1 MRDLVDRTIRNQRAA
16 HLVIG
21 DFRLERLIAQ
31 GGFARVYEAR
41 QLSQD
46 RRVALKLI
54 ASDVASD
61 GSYRERF
68 TREARAAMDLDHP
81 NVVPVYGAGETDGH
95 LFIAMRLI
103 EGEDLDQ
110 IIAAHGPFG
119 VERVLAVVRQIAY
132 GLDAAHERGLVHR
145 DVKPSNVMVEC
156 PGQESEHCYLVDFG
170 LAIDQG
176 ASSPTSTGAWTGT
189 PAYVAPEQLRGER
202 VDARTDVYAL
212 GVLVFHALA
221 GRTPYAREHDSG
233 TLLAH
238 LHAPPPSLTELR
250 QELPRAVDAV
260 IARALAKAPD
270 ARYVSAGELAE
281 ELTQALT
288 SGAPAPEPGR
298 STLAARPRPRPG
310 NLPSET
316 ASFVGR
322 RAELETMR
330 EALGGSRLLSVIGPG
345 GVGKTTL
352 ALHLA
357 ASVDLEYAGAWV
369 LELDSVQ
376 DSAGLELALAR
387 VLGLRLASRG
397 SLRAA
402 VLEFVEQRRLLLVFD
417 NCEHLVAAVG
427 SLAAEL
433 LAACPRLT
441 IVATSR
447 VPLAIEGERLY
458 ALGPLELPDE
468 DDEPEDVLASDSAR
482 LLLQRASEQG
492 LSVDAEPA
500 TAAAVARICVRLEG
514 IPLAL
519 ELAAARL
526 RTLSVEE
533 LDRRLQDDLRV
544 LAPAGEDRPD
554 RRRTL
559 EGLIESSWRLLR
571 ADEQAVL
578 ARLAVFAGAFTL
590 DAAEAVAAAE
600 DDGPLDAG
608 ALVMTL
614 ADESLLQVDAVRAQA
629 RFRMLQPVREFCLAR
644 LVASGQHASVRAAH
658 RAHYLALAER
668 AAPMLDS
675 AQCSEWLA
683 TLGEDHPNI
692 RAAIE
697 SGMEDGDPEGALRVG
712 VAMRQFWA
720 CRGLAGEGIE
730 LLAAILNQTGPA
742 PQPALRAKAH
752 SAVAHLAAG
761 RLGDARSAEPHA
773 VEALRLARSAGD
785 ADTAAEA
792 LIWLS
797 WSESLAGRAAEGLA
811 RAQEALPNASSIED
825 PTVLGRLFD
834 AQAIALEQ
842 LGETTAARLAYE
854 RARGVFAK
862 AGYAPGVASVE
873 NHLGDLDLSVGD
885 LASAAGHF
893 SLARTTA
900 EGAGDGASVAM
911 AALNLALI
919 DHLEGR
925 RESARELFVDALIT
939 NQTCGDRA
947 NVAFSIFGLAL
958 TEPEAARAAEL
969 HSSASHRLAQLDI
982 MLSALEERL
991 RSQEIER
998 LRASLGTERFDRAI
1012 ERGRELMVED
1022 IIGAFMDAD

>member
-1 MRDLVDRTIRNQRAA
+1 
-16 HLVIG
+16 
-21 DFRLERLIAQ
+21 
-31 GGFARVYEAR
+31 
-41 QLSQD
+41 
-46 RRVALKLI
+46 
-54 ASDVASD
+54 
-61 GSYRERF
+61 
-68 TREARAAMDLDHP
+68 
-81 NVVPVYGAGETDGH
+81 
-95 LFIAMRLI
+95 
-103 EGEDLDQ
+103 
-110 IIAAHGPFG
+110 
-119 VERVLAVVRQIAY
+119 
-132 GLDAAHERGLVHR
+132 
-145 DVKPSNVMVEC
+145 
-156 PGQESEHCYLVDFG
+156 
-170 LAIDQG
+170 
-176 ASSPTSTGAWTGT
+176 
-189 PAYVAPEQLRGER
+189 
-202 VDARTDVYAL
+202 
-212 GVLVFHALA
+212 
-221 GRTPYAREHDSG
+221 
-233 TLLAH
+233 
-238 LHAPPPSLTELR
+238 
-250 QELPRAVDAV
+250 
-260 IARALAKAPD
+260 
-270 ARYVSAGELAE
+270 
-281 ELTQALT
+281 
-288 SGAPAPEPGR
+288 
-298 STLAARPRPRPG
+298 
-310 NLPSET
+310 
-316 ASFVGR
+316 
-322 RAELETMR
+322 
-330 EALGGSRLLSVIGPG
+330 LSVIGPG

-357 ASVDLEYAGAWV
+357 ASVEPEYHGAWV
-369 LELDSVQ
+369 LELESVQ
-376 DSAGLELALAR
+376 DAAGLELALAR

-397 SLRAA
+397 AIRAA
-402 VLEFVEQRRLLLVFD
+402 LIGFIERRRLLLVFD

-427 SLAAEL
+427 GLAAQL

-447 VPLAIEGERLY
+447 EPLAIEGEHVY

-468 DDEPEDVLASDSAR
+468 DDEPEDVLASESVR
-482 LLLQRASEQG
+482 LLLQRAGEHG
-492 LSVDAEPA
+492 RSVDIEPGA
-500 TAAAVARICVRLEG
+500 TAAIARICARLEG

-526 RTLSVEE
+526 RTLSVDE

-544 LAPAGEDRPD
+544 LAPAGGDRPD

-590 DAAEAVAAAE
+590 DAAESVAAAE

-608 ALVMTL
+608 PLVMTL
-614 ADESLLQVDAVRAQA
+614 ADKSLLQVDAVRVQP

-644 LVASGQHASVRAAH
+644 LVASAQHASVRAAH

-675 AQCSEWLA
+675 AHSSEWLA

-697 SGMEDGDPEGALRVG
+697 SGMEDGDWEGALRMG

-730 LLAAILNQTGPA
+730 LLAAILSQTGPS
-742 PQPALRAKAH
+742 PQPALRGRAH

-761 RLGDARSAEPHA
+761 RLGDSRRAEPHA

-797 WSESLAGRAAEGLA
+797 WSESLAGHAAEGLA

-825 PTVLGRLFD
+825 PTVLGRLLD

-842 LGETTAARLAYE
+842 LGETSAARHSYE

-873 NHLGDLDLSVGD
+873 NHLGDLDLSAGN

-900 EGAGDGASVAM
+900 ESAGDGASVAM

-939 NQTCGDRA
+939 NQACGDRA
-947 NVAFSIFGLAL
+947 NVAFSIFGLAV
-958 TEPEAARAAEL
+958 TELEDSRAAEL
-969 HSSASHRLAQLDI
+969 HGSASHRLAQLDI
-982 MLSALEERL
+982 TLSTLEERL
-991 RSQEIER
+991 RSEELER
-998 LRASLGTERFDRAI
+998 LRASLGPERFDRAL
-1012 ERGRELMVED
+1012 ERGHELLVED
-1022 IIGAFMDAD
+1022 IVGAVV